1 MVPLKRSM
9 LDASAMVAVGY
20 PVCMPIR
27 PVNARSAVH
36 ARLQLAQLYKRYMTN
51 YAKFVDS
58 KFIVCTAAGHRPS
71 TAPCERT

>member
-9 LDASAMVAVGY
+9 LTLAMVAVGY

-36 ARLQLAQLYKRYMTN
+36 AQLYGSLSFTSVYDKLC
-51 YAKFVDS
+51 K
-58 KFIVCTAAGHRPS
+58 VC
-71 TAPCERT
+71 